1 MKLFFTA
8 RSLAFDVREEGLP
21 RQAVF
26 RVALIVSLHL
36 GLFWLLTRP
45 AQRPAIPD
53 NRVWLQLLQ
62 PALPVFIPRK
72 TVVAPEPDVRPAPRL
87 AAPRLT
93 APRMAAQP
101 PASATVVPPAQ
112 SATIAEGP
120 EERALL
126 AEPAAAKAAASTLP
140 ADILQQ
146 ALKSVGAIDRQ
157 LRAEHKQEFSAPP
170 DTPLS
175 RLSKGFAQAH
185 AAVGPKWYQAARTE
199 LISAPNDPRRIYRIT
214 TALGEYCV
222 YFPDKASIAENGS
235 AKAGWAGFGQPTVA
249 GCPIPF

>member
-8 RSLAFDVREEGLP
+8 GPLAFDVREEGLP
-21 RQAVF
+21 RQAVL
-26 RVALIVSLHL
+26 RVALVVSLHL
-36 GLFWLLTRP
+36 GLFWLLTCPEQTP
-45 AQRPAIPD
+45 ALAD

-72 TVVAPEPDVRPAPRL
+72 IVVTPEPDARPEPRL
-87 AAPRLT
+87 AARRLT
-93 APRMAAQP
+93 APLMPAQP
-101 PASATVVPPAQ
+101 PASAAVVPPAQ
-112 SATIAEGP
+112 AAAIADGL
-120 EERALL
+120 EERDLL
-126 AEPAAAKAAASTLP
+126 AEPAPTNAAASTLP

-157 LRAEHKQEFSAPP
+157 LRAEHKQEFSAAP

-222 YFPDKASIAENGS
+222 YFPDKASISANSS